1 MELNFTGKGSA
12 FYPPFKN
19 TGAYMLS
26 GKALY
31 LIDCGE
37 TMFDVLYHKLDLASI
52 EDVYVILTHMHADH
66 VGSLGTLI
74 SYFYCLFNKAI
85 HVVYPQETIKQLL
98 TLEGITPLGY
108 HYHET
113 LPENPA
119 GLTAVPVEVK
129 HALDMKCYG
138 YVLSDGRL
146 IANDQAINVTC
157 QGTVIYGLTKET
169 LKESILSLFIQ
180 SMTKLDPILINLIK
194 EIHYE
199 PMYGDN
205 NRFSLFLKDGNTIN
219 VNSYS
224 IVNKLKYYQTM
235 VDKVSSLYEGVKG
248 TYHLDV
254 GDYFEPYSS
263 SGKVLLRDENNG
275 LLTEE

>member
-98 TLEGITPLGY
+98 TLEGIAHGIPIAPIPL
-108 HYHET
+108 
-113 LPENPA
+113 
-119 GLTAVPVEVK
+119 
-129 HALDMKCYG
+129 
-138 YVLSDGRL
+138 
-146 IANDQAINVTC
+146 
-157 QGTVIYGLTKET
+157 
-169 LKESILSLFIQ
+169 
-180 SMTKLDPILINLIK
+180 
-194 EIHYE
+194 
-199 PMYGDN
+199 
-205 NRFSLFLKDGNTIN
+205 
-219 VNSYS
+219 
-224 IVNKLKYYQTM
+224 
-235 VDKVSSLYEGVKG
+235 LYELSCK
-248 TYHLDV
+248 LSEKLLV
-254 GDYFEPYSS
+254 GCFGD
-263 SGKVLLRDENNG
+263 KCM
-275 LLTEE
+275 

>member
-119 GLTAVPVEVK
+119 GLICSSRGSET
-129 HALDMKCYG
+129 CTG
-138 YVLSDGRL
+138 YEMLRL
-146 IANDQAINVTC
+146 C
-157 QGTVIYGLTKET
+157 FKRW
-169 LKESILSLFIQ
+169 
-180 SMTKLDPILINLIK
+180 
-194 EIHYE
+194 
-199 PMYGDN
+199 
-205 NRFSLFLKDGNTIN
+205 NRNYLL
-219 VNSYS
+219 
-224 IVNKLKYYQTM
+224 QRR
-235 VDKVSSLYEGVKG
+235 
-248 TYHLDV
+248 
-254 GDYFEPYSS
+254 
-263 SGKVLLRDENNG
+263 LLRTAGRYQNPLPCRRDRPYLPRHQHPRFTKSIP
-275 LLTEE
+275 LLLRQDGEMDPP

>member
-138 YVLSDGRL
+138 YVLSDGTETIYYSGDSSELTVYAYEKIWSELSELDRK
-146 IANDQAINVTC
+146 IVYIIS
-157 QGTVIYGLTKET
+157 QG
-169 LKESILSLFIQ
+169 
-180 SMTKLDPILINLIK
+180 
-194 EIHYE
+194 
-199 PMYGDN
+199 
-205 NRFSLFLKDGNTIN
+205 
-219 VNSYS
+219 
-224 IVNKLKYYQTM
+224 VNKTGDIRESLGVSPQLLNTYRKRLM
-235 VDKVSSLYEGVKG
+235 ERGVVDGSRHGKL
-248 TYHLDV
+248 TLALPR
-254 GDYFEPYSS
+254 FEEYINMYCE
-263 SGKVLLRDENNG
+263 V
-275 LLTEE
+275 TI

>member
-138 YVLSDGRL
+138 YVLSDG
-146 IANDQAINVTC
+146 TE
-157 QGTVIYGLTKET
+157 TIYYSGDSSELPADIRTRFLAGEISRIYHDTSTHDSPNPSHCYYGKMEKWIPREERHRVYCMHLDSPCEDM
-169 LKESILSLFIQ
+169 LKEKGF
-180 SMTKLDPILINLIK
+180 
-194 EIHYE
+194 
-199 PMYGDN
+199 
-205 NRFSLFLKDGNTIN
+205 
-219 VNSYS
+219 S
-224 IVNKLKYYQTM
+224 IVE
-235 VDKVSSLYEGVKG
+235 VVEG
-248 TYHLDV
+248 
-254 GDYFEPYSS
+254 
-263 SGKVLLRDENNG
+263 
-275 LLTEE
+275 

>member
-119 GLTAVPVEVK
+119 GLTAVPVEVNYLLQRRLLRTAGRYQNPLPCRRDRPHLPRHQHPRFTK
-129 HALDMKCYG
+129 SIPL
-138 YVLSDGRL
+138 LLRQDGEMDPPGRTP
-146 IANDQAINVTC
+146 Q
-157 QGTVIYGLTKET
+157 
-169 LKESILSLFIQ
+169 SILYA
-180 SMTKLDPILINLIK
+180 P
-194 EIHYE
+194 
-199 PMYGDN
+199 
-205 NRFSLFLKDGNTIN
+205 
-219 VNSYS
+219 
-224 IVNKLKYYQTM
+224 
-235 VDKVSSLYEGVKG
+235 
-248 TYHLDV
+248 
-254 GDYFEPYSS
+254 
-263 SGKVLLRDENNG
+263 
-275 LLTEE
+275 

>member
-138 YVLSDGRL
+138 YVLSDGTTAATPQNCRKISEPASL
-146 IANDQAINVTC
+146 QERSAASTTTPAPTIHQIHPTATTARWRNGSPGKNATEY
-157 QGTVIYGLTKET
+157 TVCTLTVPVR
-169 LKESILSLFIQ
+169 IC
-180 SMTKLDPILINLIK
+180 
-194 EIHYE
+194 
-199 PMYGDN
+199 
-205 NRFSLFLKDGNTIN
+205 
-219 VNSYS
+219 
-224 IVNKLKYYQTM
+224 
-235 VDKVSSLYEGVKG
+235 
-248 TYHLDV
+248 
-254 GDYFEPYSS
+254 
-263 SGKVLLRDENNG
+263 
-275 LLTEE
+275 

>member
-52 EDVYVILTHMHADH
+52 EDVYVILTHTHADH

-138 YVLSDGRL
+138 YVLSDGTETIYYSGDSSELPEEIRVPRL
-146 IANDQAINVTC
+146 PTWSACI
-157 QGTVIYGLTKET
+157 
-169 LKESILSLFIQ
+169 
-180 SMTKLDPILINLIK
+180 
-194 EIHYE
+194 
-199 PMYGDN
+199 
-205 NRFSLFLKDGNTIN
+205 
-219 VNSYS
+219 
-224 IVNKLKYYQTM
+224 
-235 VDKVSSLYEGVKG
+235 
-248 TYHLDV
+248 
-254 GDYFEPYSS
+254 
-263 SGKVLLRDENNG
+263 
-275 LLTEE
+275 

>member
-138 YVLSDGRL
+138 YVLS
-146 IANDQAINVTC
+146 N
-157 QGTVIYGLTKET
+157 GT
-169 LKESILSLFIQ
+169 ESIYYSGD
-180 SMTKLDPILINLIK
+180 SSEPT
-194 EIHYE
+194 IHRIH
-199 PMYGDN
+199 PTATTARWKNG
-205 NRFSLFLKDGNTIN
+205 SP
-219 VNSYS
+219 
-224 IVNKLKYYQTM
+224 
-235 VDKVSSLYEGVKG
+235 VKNA
-248 TYHLDV
+248 TESTV
-254 GDYFEPYSS
+254 CT
-263 SGKVLLRDENNG
+263 
-275 LLTEE
+275 LTVPVRIC

>member
-138 YVLSDGRL
+138 YVLSDG
-146 IANDQAINVTC
+146 TE
-157 QGTVIYGLTKET
+157 TIY
-169 LKESILSLFIQ
+169 
-180 SMTKLDPILINLIK
+180 
-194 EIHYE
+194 
-199 PMYGDN
+199 
-205 NRFSLFLKDGNTIN
+205 
-219 VNSYS
+219 
-224 IVNKLKYYQTM
+224 
-235 VDKVSSLYEGVKG
+235 
-248 TYHLDV
+248 
-254 GDYFEPYSS
+254 YSS
-263 SGKVLLRDENNG
+263 PQSIRRLLPSQRAIIAVSQRYGSGIIPPVPSKQISNINR
-275 LLTEE
+275 LTSFHLMLIS

>member
-85 HVVYPQETIKQLL
+85 HVIYPQETIKQLL

-108 HYHET
+108 YYHRT

-129 HALDMKCYG
+129 HALDMKYYG
-138 YVLSDGRL
+138 YVLSDGTETIYYSGDSSELPEDIRTRFL
-146 IANDQAINVTC
+146 TGEINR
-157 QGTVIYGLTKET
+157 IYHDTSTHDSPNPSHCYYGKMEKWIPREERHRVYCMHLDSPCEDM
-169 LKESILSLFIQ
+169 LKEKGF
-180 SMTKLDPILINLIK
+180 
-194 EIHYE
+194 
-199 PMYGDN
+199 
-205 NRFSLFLKDGNTIN
+205 
-219 VNSYS
+219 S
-224 IVNKLKYYQTM
+224 IVE
-235 VDKVSSLYEGVKG
+235 VV
-248 TYHLDV
+248 
-254 GDYFEPYSS
+254 
-263 SGKVLLRDENNG
+263 
-275 LLTEE
+275 EE

>member
-52 EDVYVILTHMHADH
+52 EDVYV
-66 VGSLGTLI
+66 
-74 SYFYCLFNKAI
+74 
-85 HVVYPQETIKQLL
+85 

-138 YVLSDGRL
+138 YVLSDG
-146 IANDQAINVTC
+146 TE
-157 QGTVIYGLTKET
+157 TIYYSGDSSELPEDIRTRFLAGEIGRIYHDTSTHDSPNPSHCYYGKMEKWIPREERHRVYCMHLDSPCEDM
-169 LKESILSLFIQ
+169 LKEKGF
-180 SMTKLDPILINLIK
+180 
-194 EIHYE
+194 
-199 PMYGDN
+199 
-205 NRFSLFLKDGNTIN
+205 
-219 VNSYS
+219 S
-224 IVNKLKYYQTM
+224 IVE
-235 VDKVSSLYEGVKG
+235 VV
-248 TYHLDV
+248 
-254 GDYFEPYSS
+254 
-263 SGKVLLRDENNG
+263 
-275 LLTEE
+275 EE

>member
-1 MELNFTGKGSA
+1 
-12 FYPPFKN
+12 
-19 TGAYMLS
+19 MLS

-138 YVLSDGRL
+138 YVLSDGTETIYYSGDSSEL
-146 IANDQAINVTC
+146 PEDMKCYGYVLSD
-157 QGTVIYGLTKET
+157 GTETIYYSGDSSELPEDIRTRFLAGEIGRIYHDTSTHDSPNPSHCYYGKMEKWIPREERHRVYCMHLDSPCEDM
-169 LKESILSLFIQ
+169 LKEKGF
-180 SMTKLDPILINLIK
+180 
-194 EIHYE
+194 
-199 PMYGDN
+199 
-205 NRFSLFLKDGNTIN
+205 
-219 VNSYS
+219 S
-224 IVNKLKYYQTM
+224 IVE
-235 VDKVSSLYEGVKG
+235 VVEG
-248 TYHLDV
+248 
-254 GDYFEPYSS
+254 
-263 SGKVLLRDENNG
+263 
-275 LLTEE
+275 

>member
-138 YVLSDGRL
+138 YVLSDGT
-146 IANDQAINVTC
+146 IAPLVTF
-157 QGTVIYGLTKET
+157 VIKPVYKMLYNGNET
-169 LKESILSLFIQ
+169 IGQPLEK
-180 SMTKLDPILINLIK
+180 IK
-194 EIHYE
+194 IACI
-199 PMYGDN
+199 P
-205 NRFSLFLKDGNTIN
+205 
-219 VNSYS
+219 
-224 IVNKLKYYQTM
+224 
-235 VDKVSSLYEGVKG
+235 
-248 TYHLDV
+248 
-254 GDYFEPYSS
+254 
-263 SGKVLLRDENNG
+263 NG
-275 LLTEE
+275 LLLTHNPNYLGKYPGLFFPGKDDKSKDARKIRARVSFDILKKIDSWRVEEIYV

>member
-138 YVLSDGRL
+138 YVLSDG
-146 IANDQAINVTC
+146 TE
-157 QGTVIYGLTKET
+157 TIYYSGDSSELPEDIRTRFLRRDRPHLPRHQHPRFTKSIPLLLRQDGEMDPPGRT
-169 LKESILSLFIQ
+169 PQSILYA
-180 SMTKLDPILINLIK
+180 P
-194 EIHYE
+194 
-199 PMYGDN
+199 
-205 NRFSLFLKDGNTIN
+205 
-219 VNSYS
+219 
-224 IVNKLKYYQTM
+224 
-235 VDKVSSLYEGVKG
+235 
-248 TYHLDV
+248 
-254 GDYFEPYSS
+254 
-263 SGKVLLRDENNG
+263 
-275 LLTEE
+275 

>member
-37 TMFDVLYHKLDLASI
+37 TMFDVLYHRLDLASI

-119 GLTAVPVEVK
+119 
-129 HALDMKCYG
+129 
-138 YVLSDGRL
+138 
-146 IANDQAINVTC
+146 
-157 QGTVIYGLTKET
+157 
-169 LKESILSLFIQ
+169 
-180 SMTKLDPILINLIK
+180 
-194 EIHYE
+194 
-199 PMYGDN
+199 
-205 NRFSLFLKDGNTIN
+205 
-219 VNSYS
+219 
-224 IVNKLKYYQTM
+224 
-235 VDKVSSLYEGVKG
+235 
-248 TYHLDV
+248 
-254 GDYFEPYSS
+254 
-263 SGKVLLRDENNG
+263 
-275 LLTEE
+275 

>member
-98 TLEGITPLGY
+98 ALEGITPLGY

-138 YVLSDGRL
+138 YVLS
-146 IANDQAINVTC
+146 N
-157 QGTVIYGLTKET
+157 GT
-169 LKESILSLFIQ
+169 ESIYYSGDSSELPEDIRNHLFLPWQARRPGIQTLSLHMSRRRNKPYLPRYQ
-180 SMTKLDPILINLIK
+180 YP
-194 EIHYE
+194 
-199 PMYGDN
+199 
-205 NRFSLFLKDGNTIN
+205 RFTE
-219 VNSYS
+219 S
-224 IVNKLKYYQTM
+224 IPL
-235 VDKVSSLYEGVKG
+235 
-248 TYHLDV
+248 
-254 GDYFEPYSS
+254 
-263 SGKVLLRDENNG
+263 LLRQDGEMDSP
-275 LLTEE
+275 

>member
-138 YVLSDGRL
+138 YVLSDGTETIYYSGASLQERSAASTTTPAPT
-146 IANDQAINVTC
+146 IHQIHPTATTARWRNGSPGKNATEY
-157 QGTVIYGLTKET
+157 TVCTLTVPVRIC
-169 LKESILSLFIQ
+169 LKRRALVLW
-180 SMTKLDPILINLIK
+180 KL
-194 EIHYE
+194 
-199 PMYGDN
+199 
-205 NRFSLFLKDGNTIN
+205 
-219 VNSYS
+219 
-224 IVNKLKYYQTM
+224 
-235 VDKVSSLYEGVKG
+235 
-248 TYHLDV
+248 
-254 GDYFEPYSS
+254 
-263 SGKVLLRDENNG
+263 
-275 LLTEE
+275 

>member
-1 MELNFTGKGSA
+1 
-12 FYPPFKN
+12 
-19 TGAYMLS
+19 MLS

-119 GLTAVPVEVK
+119 GLTAVPWK
-129 HALDMKCYG
+129 
-138 YVLSDGRL
+138 
-146 IANDQAINVTC
+146 
-157 QGTVIYGLTKET
+157 
-169 LKESILSLFIQ
+169 
-180 SMTKLDPILINLIK
+180 
-194 EIHYE
+194 
-199 PMYGDN
+199 
-205 NRFSLFLKDGNTIN
+205 
-219 VNSYS
+219 
-224 IVNKLKYYQTM
+224 
-235 VDKVSSLYEGVKG
+235 
-248 TYHLDV
+248 
-254 GDYFEPYSS
+254 
-263 SGKVLLRDENNG
+263 
-275 LLTEE
+275 

>member
-119 GLTAVPVEVK
+119 GLTAVPVTFY
-129 HALDMKCYG
+129 C
-138 YVLSDGRL
+138 
-146 IANDQAINVTC
+146 DQ
-157 QGTVIYGLTKET
+157 K
-169 LKESILSLFIQ
+169 LFIFQ
-180 SMTKLDPILINLIK
+180 CKNGSVTFHVLFPQKKSSDSAMSCCHNL
-194 EIHYE
+194 
-199 PMYGDN
+199 
-205 NRFSLFLKDGNTIN
+205 S
-219 VNSYS
+219 
-224 IVNKLKYYQTM
+224 
-235 VDKVSSLYEGVKG
+235 
-248 TYHLDV
+248 
-254 GDYFEPYSS
+254 
-263 SGKVLLRDENNG
+263 
-275 LLTEE
+275 

>member
-85 HVVYPQETIKQLL
+85 Q
-98 TLEGITPLGY
+98 
-108 HYHET
+108 
-113 LPENPA
+113 
-119 GLTAVPVEVK
+119 
-129 HALDMKCYG
+129 
-138 YVLSDGRL
+138 
-146 IANDQAINVTC
+146 
-157 QGTVIYGLTKET
+157 
-169 LKESILSLFIQ
+169 
-180 SMTKLDPILINLIK
+180 
-194 EIHYE
+194 
-199 PMYGDN
+199 
-205 NRFSLFLKDGNTIN
+205 
-219 VNSYS
+219 
-224 IVNKLKYYQTM
+224 
-235 VDKVSSLYEGVKG
+235 
-248 TYHLDV
+248 
-254 GDYFEPYSS
+254 
-263 SGKVLLRDENNG
+263 
-275 LLTEE
+275 

>member
-85 HVVYPQETIKQLL
+85 H
-98 TLEGITPLGY
+98 
-108 HYHET
+108 ET

-138 YVLSDGRL
+138 YVLSDG
-146 IANDQAINVTC
+146 TE
-157 QGTVIYGLTKET
+157 TIYYSGDSSELPEDIRTRFLAGEIGRIYHDTSTHDLPNPSHCYYGKMEKWIPREERHRVYCMHLDSPCEDM
-169 LKESILSLFIQ
+169 LKEKGF
-180 SMTKLDPILINLIK
+180 
-194 EIHYE
+194 
-199 PMYGDN
+199 
-205 NRFSLFLKDGNTIN
+205 
-219 VNSYS
+219 S
-224 IVNKLKYYQTM
+224 IVE
-235 VDKVSSLYEGVKG
+235 VVEG
-248 TYHLDV
+248 
-254 GDYFEPYSS
+254 
-263 SGKVLLRDENNG
+263 
-275 LLTEE
+275 

>member
-1 MELNFTGKGSA
+1 MAVK
-12 FYPPFKN
+12 K
-19 TGAYMLS
+19 
-26 GKALY
+26 
-31 LIDCGE
+31 
-37 TMFDVLYHKLDLASI
+37 VVSI
-52 EDVYVILTHMHADH
+52 EQYRQKSKNKPKKRLKKKVKSFFFSLFIILI
-66 VGSLGTLI
+66 VGSIFYFTSSLSKLSVIYFEGLHSVSRSELI
-74 SYFYCLFNKAI
+74 
-85 HVVYPQETIKQLL
+85 HL
-98 TLEGITPLGY
+98 T
-108 HYHET
+108 
-113 LPENPA
+113 
-119 GLTAVPVEVK
+119 GLTYQDYFLELDTEKIATDILKHPLITNVTVKKTGLNQLNIEVK
-129 HALDMKCYG
+129 EKDIIGCVELDG
-138 YVLSDGRL
+138 GFRYVLSDGRL

-199 PMYGDN
+199 PMYGDI

-224 IVNKLKYYQTM
+224 MVNKLKYYQTM